1 MQISNIKPSLS
12 PALSL
17 QSDVSSAS
25 DDYNPTHMSSSL
37 SSTEYATFH
46 LHTCIESNELLFTG
60 VVIALL
66 LLTAPFYA
74 DAVSVSRASRAGFA
88 LTSSCAAAAF
98 AFVANRA
105 AVTSAAAAST
115 AAAAALSQVVVP
127 PLAMFAL
134 CVVGVL
140 LGIAG
145 VRPHGGG
152 GGAGGGG
159 SKQLPMFVV
168 KDVGEDGDVTDD
180 EHAKQVRLWC

>member
-1 MQISNIKPSLS
+1 MQACI
-12 PALSL
+12 
-17 QSDVSSAS
+17 
-25 DDYNPTHMSSSL
+25 NP
-37 SSTEYATFH
+37 
-46 LHTCIESNELLFTG
+46 NELLFAG

-88 LTSSCAAAAF
+88 LTSSCAAAVF
-98 AFVANRA
+98 AFVANSA
-105 AVTSAAAAST
+105 TVSSAAAASA

-140 LGIAG
+140 LGVAG

-152 GGAGGGG
+152 GGA
-159 SKQLPMFVV
+159 SKQLPLFVV
-168 KDVGEDGDVTDD
+168 KDVGEDGEVTDD
-180 EHAKQVRLWC
+180 EHAKQVRSWC